1 MPMGFDWE
9 SILGTS
15 GAGLA
20 DAYDQAVSTV
30 VYDQDQ
36 SDGGPE
42 LPFEEN

>member
-15 GAGLA
+15 GVVLA

-30 VYDQDQ
+30 MRIEPWQ
-36 SDGGPE
+36 SASAV
-42 LPFEEN
+42 

>member
-1 MPMGFDWE
+1 MGFDWE

-20 DAYDQAVSTV
+20 SAYDQAVSTV

-36 SDGGPE
+36 NAGEPSP
-42 LPFEEN
+42 PFDEG